1 MFGQNSIRQ
10 RFFVQLFTASF
21 ILILLFSS
29 FTYLY
34 IKNSI
39 LNTKKEHLVQIAQ
52 NITTYQ
58 ALYSAQQ
65 QNNQSNT
72 DLSITL
78 VHLKH
83 PLPEILMYERTS
95 DGQNYITIL
104 YPFIMHNLSYLKIT
118 QNITPTIELLN
129 NIFQSIFF
137 INIFGLIIIL
147 LYAIM
152 LSKMLIY
159 PINILTKRLSDLN
172 EYMMEP
178 LNINE
183 IPQEFEELGIT
194 VNHLLNR
201 LQTFIKYQKE
211 LFIGTA
217 HELKTPLAVI
227 KLKNQVTL
235 IKQRTPQEYIEALK
249 ITNKTVDDMNTI
261 VSSILNIGRQ
271 EGEQL
276 QRAVSIDIIPML
288 KSKANDFKL
297 LATNEDKHLIID
309 IKPSSFIVT
318 IQPTLLNQIIQNFL
332 QNALK
337 FTPEHKTIKIQSY
350 LKDEEL
356 IIDVIDEGCGIDTN
370 IDLFAPFK
378 RQGNKKGVGLGL
390 FLAKSAADALGAR
403 IALSNRS
410 DGHLGTKASLFLG
423 QQLTCS
429 INQQKFKTD

>member
-10 RFFVQLFTASF
+10 RFFIQLFTASF

-34 IKNSI
+34 VKNSI
-39 LNTKKEHLVQIAQ
+39 LNAKKEHLVQVAQ

-58 ALYSAQQ
+58 ALYSAQR
-65 QNNQSNT
+65 QSGKTYTN
-72 DLSITL
+72 LFVTL

-83 PLPEILMYERTS
+83 PLPEILLYESTI

-104 YPFIMHNLSYLKIT
+104 YPFMLHNLSYLKIT
-118 QNITPTIELLN
+118 QDITPTVRLLDS
-129 NIFQSIFF
+129 IFQSIFF

-159 PINILTKRLSDLN
+159 PIKMLTKRLSNIN
-172 EYMMEP
+172 EHIMEP
-178 LNINE
+178 LNIHE
-183 IPQEFEELGIT
+183 IPREFEELGIT
-194 VNHLLNR
+194 INHLINR

-235 IKQRTPQEYIEALK
+235 IKQRTPKEYIEALK
-249 ITNKTVDDMNTI
+249 VTNNTVDDMNII
-261 VSSILNIGRQ
+261 VSNILNIGRQ
-271 EGEQL
+271 EGAQL
-276 QRAVSIDIIPML
+276 ERAVSVDIIPIINN
-288 KSKANDFKL
+288 KANDFKL
-297 LATNEDKHLIID
+297 LAVNEEKELIID
-309 IKPSSFIVT
+309 LRPSSFVVT

-337 FTPEHKTIKIQSY
+337 FTPKHKTIKIQSY
-350 LKDEEL
+350 LQDEEL
-356 IIDVIDEGCGIDTN
+356 VIEIIDEGCGIDTN

-390 FLAKSAADALGAR
+390 FLAKSASDALGAR
-403 IALSNRS
+403 ITLTNRN
-410 DGHLGTKASLFLG
+410 DGCSGTKASLFIG
-423 QQLTCS
+423 QKLTCS
-429 INQQKFKTD
+429 INRQEFKTD

>member
-10 RFFVQLFTASF
+10 RFFIQLFAASF

-34 IKNSI
+34 VKNSI
-39 LNTKKEHLVQIAQ
+39 LNAKKEHLVQIAQ

-58 ALYSAQQ
+58 ALYSAQR
-65 QNNQSNT
+65 QSGKTYTN
-72 DLSITL
+72 LFVTL

-83 PLPEILMYERTS
+83 PLPEILLYESTV
-95 DGQNYITIL
+95 DGENYITIL
-104 YPFIMHNLSYLKIT
+104 YPFMLHDLSYLKIT
-118 QNITPTIELLN
+118 QNITPTVRLLDS
-129 NIFQSIFF
+129 IFQSIFF

-159 PINILTKRLSDLN
+159 PIKMLTKRLSNIN
-172 EYMMEP
+172 EHIMEP
-178 LNINE
+178 LNIHE
-183 IPQEFEELGIT
+183 IPREFEELGLTI
-194 VNHLLNR
+194 NHLINR

-211 LFIGTA
+211 LFIGAA

-235 IKQRTPQEYIEALK
+235 IKQRTPKEYIEALK
-249 ITNKTVDDMNTI
+249 VTNNTVDDMNII
-261 VSSILNIGRQ
+261 VSNILNIGRQ
-271 EGEQL
+271 EGAQL
-276 QRAVSIDIIPML
+276 ERAVSVDIIPIINN
-288 KSKANDFKL
+288 KANDFKL
-297 LATNEDKHLIID
+297 LAVNEEKELIID
-309 IKPSSFIVT
+309 LRPSSFVVT

-337 FTPEHKTIKIQSY
+337 FTPKHKTIKIQSY
-350 LKDEEL
+350 LQDEEL
-356 IIDVIDEGCGIDTN
+356 AIEIIDEGCGIDTN

-403 IALSNRS
+403 ITLANRD
-410 DGHLGTKASLFLG
+410 DGCDGTKASLFIG
-423 QQLTCS
+423 QKLTCS
-429 INQQKFKTD
+429 INRQEFKTD